1 MIDDKKIEEAAR
13 KYAFNKYDSTD
24 DEVEDTYTEELQMAF
39 EAGIN

>member
-24 DEVEDTYTEELQMAF
+24 DDVEDT
-39 EAGIN
+39 